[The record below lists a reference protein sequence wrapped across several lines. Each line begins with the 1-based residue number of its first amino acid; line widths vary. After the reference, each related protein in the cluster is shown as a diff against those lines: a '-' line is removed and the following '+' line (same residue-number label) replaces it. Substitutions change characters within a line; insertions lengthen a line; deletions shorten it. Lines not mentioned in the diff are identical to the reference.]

1 MIIVSILLWLPTKT
15 HAFSI
20 DTALV
25 DLYNQAI
32 HNKSLHSFPK
42 AKEEGD
48 LFKKLYQNQHADST
62 IAFQE

>member
-1 MIIVSILLWLPTKT
+1 MFLPQISYS
-15 HAFSI
+15 FSL
-20 DTALV
+20 DTAML

-32 HNKSLHSFPK
+32 HSKSLHSFPK

-48 LFKKLYQNQHADST
+48 LFKKLYQNQHANNT